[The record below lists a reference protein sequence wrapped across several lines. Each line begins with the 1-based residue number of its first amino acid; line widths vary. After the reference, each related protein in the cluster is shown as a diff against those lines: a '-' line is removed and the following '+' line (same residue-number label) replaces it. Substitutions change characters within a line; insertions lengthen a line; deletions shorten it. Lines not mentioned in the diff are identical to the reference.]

1 MPRLQKERLIESLP
15 PVGAFLPQTQALNVA
30 SEITLTLDEMESI
43 RLVDLEHLSQAD
55 AAEQMAISAP
65 TLNRI
70 LMTAHEKIAA
80 ALWRGAI
87 IKIEGGLVRI
97 NPPGCG
103 HKRRLGLCPFQL
115 QTPVNDKTATP
126 PCPRCNR
133 YRQNASTQSEEG

>member
-15 PVGAFLPQTQALNVA
+15 PVGIFLPQTHSLNFA

-80 ALWRGAI
+80 ALWHGSA

-97 NPPGCG
+97 SPPGCG
-103 HKRRLGLCPFQL
+103 HKRRLGTCPFQ
-115 QTPVNDKTATP
+115 QNAADNNTTVTP
-126 PCPRCNR
+126 PCPRCHR
-133 YRQNASTQSEEG
+133 YRQNDPKQSE

>member
-1 MPRLQKERLIESLP
+1 MPRLPKERLIESLP
-15 PVGAFLPQTQALNVA
+15 PIGAFLPQTPPSTIT

-43 RLVDLEHLSQAD
+43 RLVDLEHLSQAG

-80 ALWRGAI
+80 ALWRGSA

-97 NPPGCG
+97 SPPGCS
-103 HKRRLGLCPFQL
+103 HKRRLGTCPFQ
-115 QTPVNDKTATP
+115 QNADSNDDTMP
-126 PCPRCNR
+126 PCPRCHR
-133 YRQNASTQSEEG
+133 YRPNEPKQSE